1 MARNDAVQSVTGE
14 IFREGWSRV
23 RGSMQGLNAKKPQMI
38 RAAKGHRAA
47 VFKAIK
53 SGGTHTKA
61 ELSNQLEYLTTKSS
75 HIVDSRGVLDGKTT
89 LSGDEIKGLTDR
101 FSSRWD
107 DGFRPKMGHTTHM
120 LMSYPQG
127 TSGADV
133 RDITAAVCR
142 EHFQNDDRNF
152 DYIIAVHEDRDHPHA
167 HIVLNRRSQEG
178 EYFYLGR
185 DHHFNYDDFR
195 LSMVEHAEKVG
206 VRLEATRR
214 LDRGD
219 ATYAPRTKEIY
230 DAKAEGRE
238 PVQRER
244 VGRDLDRALAE
255 IATTSKVYLSLSAEA
270 TSDNRED
277 ISNALFRAGEVLA
290 RGGQLQTDG
299 DVYMDS
305 QQSFDDL
312 KTSLTDRLNRIE
324 TQIQGASDADR
335 PAMEKQLDSALQ
347 PVAHLN
353 PVGAGSS
360 KLTTAPSD
368 TGVYSETNVNKDG
381 VGAMQ
386 EPETRAQIE
395 TALRGT
401 GISSEAVIARVEQG
415 ANNASLEQR
424 WIADD
429 LTKIAENEGLNLD
442 RKADLEVAAEKLDQ
456 AHVRLGEVLQ
466 QAEVIKDDGVVLSD
480 EQERPSDAEFAI
492 MMQNARDEDYRD
504 EVSERLR
511 MERGSELAE
520 TQGIAEAERDLT
532 RPHMTEAAV
541 DRMSARIRDEM
552 LSQNPNESFDE
563 KFDRIQAMSD
573 SGQIDAQ
580 ARQRITEEQHD
591 YLRDRPEIVASPALV
606 YNDDPFVERVVD
618 REHSDRMLAEIDQAR
633 ANASERGDT
642 RDADIANI
650 MQRDFKERYPD
661 MPDHLA
667 QGLGQTYAMNNS
679 LREDDAM
686 KEGLAN
692 ASAREADDRTSVN
705 PDATTINDIDRGVR
719 EQFDERADEYSR
731 FEELSIER
739 NREGGVVNGAAMGA
753 AFTTLAQSR
762 NDADVTPADQRRI
775 DTYLRDTADRYGEQ
789 MRDGLARDNEPETD
803 RLNDPDYEQ
812 DKVQAEDWSDAR
824 VREFDNAVRPYR
836 TDQVETAEMRR
847 VIDHE
852 RTEKIDGPFDGDQDS
867 QTFRDQIERE
877 LDDEQLE
884 ALRNGDSDAL
894 ENVIDERLD
903 RLYAAKAYLQS
914 DAETANSEA
923 TREVVSEIAEEEFD
937 AQRLKTVRADTEKG
951 QTHG

>member
-23 RGSMQGLNAKKPQMI
+23 RGSMQGLHAKKPQMI
-38 RAAKGHRAA
+38 RAANGHRAA

-61 ELSNQLEYLTTKSS
+61 ELSSQLEYLTTKSS
-75 HIVDSRGVLDGKTT
+75 HIVDSRGVLDGKKT

-127 TSGADV
+127 TRGEDV

-152 DYIIAVHEDRDHPHA
+152 DYIIAVHEDRAHPHA

-219 ATYAPRTKEIY
+219 VTYAPRTKEIY

-244 VGRDLDRALAE
+244 VGRALDRALAE

-270 TSDNRED
+270 TNDNRED

-299 DVYMDS
+299 DVYMEN

-324 TQIQGASDADR
+324 SQIQSASEADR
-335 PAMEKQLDSALQ
+335 PRMEKQLDSALQ

-353 PVGAGSS
+353 PVGANSS

-381 VGAMQ
+381 VGAMR

-429 LTKIAENEGLNLD
+429 LTKIAETEGLNLE
-442 RKADLEVAAEKLDQ
+442 RKADLEIAADKLDQ
-456 AHVRLGEVLQ
+456 AHVRLGEALQ
-466 QAEVIKDDGVVLSD
+466 RAEVIKDDGIVLDD
-480 EQERPSDAEFAI
+480 EPTDAQINDMMTSNLDMQFERDEIRNEQDRLREEAVTDAFNQNMKSMERAGMPASVIGGYTLEMTQRAEERITDNPELIQMTREDRREFERLEENLVQTQEFRDGENDQELQQNRQAEFDAFAAKSPAHAQLASRAWDKLGDD
-492 MMQNARDEDYRD
+492 MEKPATYVQADQNTA
-504 EVSERLR
+504 LR
-511 MERGSELAE
+511 A
-520 TQGIAEAERDLT
+520 D
-532 RPHMTEAAV
+532 
-541 DRMSARIRDEM
+541 
-552 LSQNPNESFDE
+552 
-563 KFDRIQAMSD
+563 MSD
-573 SGQIDAQ
+573 
-580 ARQRITEEQHD
+580 R
-591 YLRDRPEIVASPALV
+591 EIVA
-606 YNDDPFVERVVD
+606 
-618 REHSDRMLAEIDQAR
+618 
-633 ANASERGDT
+633 
-642 RDADIANI
+642 
-650 MQRDFKERYPD
+650 
-661 MPDHLA
+661 
-667 QGLGQTYAMNNS
+667 
-679 LREDDAM
+679 
-686 KEGLAN
+686 
-692 ASAREADDRTSVN
+692 
-705 PDATTINDIDRGVR
+705 DIDRGVR
-719 EQFDERADEYSR
+719 EQFDERPDEYSR
-731 FEELSIER
+731 FEAVSIER

-753 AFTTLAQSR
+753 AFTALAQSR
-762 NDADVTPADQRRI
+762 NDANVTPADQRRI
-775 DTYLRDTADRYGEQ
+775 DAYLRDTADRYGEQ
-789 MRDGLARDNEPETD
+789 MREGLARDNQPETD
-803 RLNDPDYEQ
+803 RLNDPDYER
-812 DKVQAEDWSDAR
+812 DAVQARDFSDAR
-824 VREFDNAVRPYR
+824 VREFDNAIRPYR
-836 TDQVETAEMRR
+836 TDQAETAEMRR
-847 VIDHE
+847 VIEHE
-852 RTEKIDGPFDGDQDS
+852 RTEKINGPFDDGQDS

-877 LDDEQLE
+877 LDDQQLE
-884 ALRNGDSDAL
+884 ALRNGDADAL
-894 ENVIDERLD
+894 DNVIDERLD

-923 TREVVSEIAEEEFD
+923 TREVVSEIAEEEYD

>member
-23 RGSMQGLNAKKPQMI
+23 RGSMQGLHAKKPQMI

-53 SGGTHTKA
+53 SGGTHNKA

-75 HIVDSRGVLDGKTT
+75 HIVDSRGVLDGKKT

-127 TSGADV
+127 TRGEDV

-152 DYIIAVHEDRDHPHA
+152 DFIIAVHEDRAHPHA

-195 LSMVEHAEKVG
+195 LSMVEQAEKVG

-214 LDRGD
+214 IDRGD
-219 ATYAPRTKEIY
+219 VTYAPRTKEIY

-270 TSDNRED
+270 TNDNRDD

-290 RGGQLQTDG
+290 RGGQLQIDG
-299 DVYMDS
+299 DVYMEN

-324 TQIQGASDADR
+324 SQIQSASEADR
-335 PAMEKQLDSALQ
+335 PRMEKQLDSALQ

-353 PVGAGSS
+353 PVGANSS
-360 KLTTAPSD
+360 KLTAAPSD

-381 VGAMQ
+381 IGAMRD
-386 EPETRAQIE
+386 PETRAQIE

-424 WIADD
+424 WIAAD
-429 LTKIAENEGLNLD
+429 LTKIAETEGLNLE
-442 RKADLEVAAEKLDQ
+442 RKADLQVAAEKLDQ
-456 AHVRLGEVLQ
+456 AHVRLGEALQ
-466 QAEVIKDDGVVLSD
+466 RAEVIKDDGVVLD
-480 EQERPSDAEFAI
+480 DGDAELEA
-492 MMQNARDEDYRD
+492 MRENAETETYR
-504 EVSERLR
+504 EAEAERLATESGIDR
-511 MERGSELAE
+511 AE
-520 TQGIAEAERDLT
+520 AEGIAEAERQEAVTDAFNQNMRAMERAGMPASVIGGYT
-532 RPHMTEAAV
+532 VQMTERAEERIADNPELIQMNREDRREFERLEENLVQTQEFRDGENDQELQQNRQAEFDAFAAK
-541 DRMSARIRDEM
+541 
-552 LSQNPNESFDE
+552 SQAHAQLASRAWDKLGDDME
-563 KFDRIQAMSD
+563 KPATYVQADQNTALRADMSD
-573 SGQIDAQ
+573 
-580 ARQRITEEQHD
+580 R
-591 YLRDRPEIVASPALV
+591 EIVA
-606 YNDDPFVERVVD
+606 
-618 REHSDRMLAEIDQAR
+618 
-633 ANASERGDT
+633 
-642 RDADIANI
+642 
-650 MQRDFKERYPD
+650 
-661 MPDHLA
+661 
-667 QGLGQTYAMNNS
+667 
-679 LREDDAM
+679 
-686 KEGLAN
+686 
-692 ASAREADDRTSVN
+692 
-705 PDATTINDIDRGVR
+705 DIDRGVR

-731 FEELSIER
+731 FEAVSIER

-753 AFTTLAQSR
+753 AFTSLAQSR
-762 NDADVTPADQRRI
+762 NDANVTPADQRRI
-775 DTYLRDTADRYGEQ
+775 DAYLRDTADRYGEQ
-789 MRDGLARDNEPETD
+789 MRDGLARDNQPETD
-803 RLNDPDYEQ
+803 RLNDPAYER
-812 DKVQAEDWSDAR
+812 DAVQAQEFADAG
-824 VREFDNAVRPYR
+824 VREFDNAIRPYR
-836 TDQVETAEMRR
+836 TDQAETAEMRR
-847 VIDHE
+847 VIEHE
-852 RTEKIDGPFDGDQDS
+852 RTEKINGPFDDGQDS

-884 ALRNGDSDAL
+884 ALRKGDADAL
-894 ENVIDERLD
+894 DNVIDERLD

>member
-23 RGSMQGLNAKKPQMI
+23 RGSMQGLHAKKPQMI

-75 HIVDSRGVLDGKTT
+75 HIVDSRGVLDGKKT
-89 LSGDEIKGLTDR
+89 LSSDEIKGLTDR
-101 FSSRWD
+101 FSGRWD
-107 DGFRPKMGHTTHM
+107 DRFRPKMGHTTHM

-127 TSGADV
+127 TSGEDV
-133 RDITAAVCR
+133 RDVTAAVCR

-299 DVYMDS
+299 DVYMEN

-324 TQIQGASDADR
+324 SQIQSASEADR
-335 PAMEKQLDSALQ
+335 PRMEKQLDSALQ

-353 PVGAGSS
+353 PVGTASS

-368 TGVYSETNVNKDG
+368 TGVYSETNINKDG
-381 VGAMQ
+381 VGAMR

-429 LTKIAENEGLNLD
+429 LTKIADTEGLNLE

-456 AHVRLGEVLQ
+456 AHVRLGEALQ
-466 QAEVIKDDGVVLSD
+466 RAEVIKDDGVVLD
-480 EQERPSDAEFAI
+480 DGDAEFDA
-492 MMQNARDEDYRD
+492 MRENAATETYR
-504 EVSERLR
+504 EAASERLAKESGIDR
-511 MERGSELAE
+511 AE
-520 TQGIAEAERDLT
+520 ATGIAEAERQEAVTDAFNQNMKAMERAGMPVSVIGGYT
-532 RPHMTEAAV
+532 VQMTERAEERIVDNPELIQMTREDRREFERLEESLVHTQEFRDGENDQALQQDRQAEFDAFAAKSPAHAQLASRAWDKLGDDMEKPATYV
-541 DRMSARIRDEM
+541 QAD
-552 LSQNPNESFDE
+552 QNNTLRAD
-563 KFDRIQAMSD
+563 MSD
-573 SGQIDAQ
+573 
-580 ARQRITEEQHD
+580 R
-591 YLRDRPEIVASPALV
+591 EIVA
-606 YNDDPFVERVVD
+606 
-618 REHSDRMLAEIDQAR
+618 
-633 ANASERGDT
+633 
-642 RDADIANI
+642 
-650 MQRDFKERYPD
+650 
-661 MPDHLA
+661 
-667 QGLGQTYAMNNS
+667 
-679 LREDDAM
+679 
-686 KEGLAN
+686 
-692 ASAREADDRTSVN
+692 
-705 PDATTINDIDRGVR
+705 DIDRGVR
-719 EQFDERADEYSR
+719 EQFDGRADEYSR
-731 FEELSIER
+731 FEALSVER
-739 NREGGVVNGAAMGA
+739 NQAGGVVNGAAMGA
-753 AFTTLAQSR
+753 AFTTLAESR
-762 NDADVTPADQRRI
+762 NDADVMTADQRRI
-775 DTYLRDTADRYGEQ
+775 DAYLRDTADLYGEH
-789 MRDGLARDNEPETD
+789 MRDGLARDNQPETD
-803 RLNDPDYEQ
+803 RLNDPDYER
-812 DKVQAEDWSDAR
+812 DGVQAREFSDAR
-824 VREFDNAVRPYR
+824 VREFDNAIRPYR
-836 TDQVETAEMRR
+836 TDQAETAEMRR
-847 VIDHE
+847 VIEHE
-852 RTEKIDGPFDGDQDS
+852 RTEKIEGPFDGDFDS

-877 LDDEQLE
+877 LDDGQLE
-884 ALRNGDSDAL
+884 ALRNGDADAL
-894 ENVIDERLD
+894 ENVIDERLE

>member
-1 MARNDAVQSVTGE
+1 
-14 IFREGWSRV
+14 
-23 RGSMQGLNAKKPQMI
+23 MQGLGSKQPQMV

-89 LSGDEIKGLTDR
+89 LSGEEIKGLTDR

-142 EHFQNDDRNF
+142 EHFQNEDRNF
-152 DYIIAVHEDRDHPHA
+152 DYIIAVHEDRAHPHA

-195 LSMVEHAEKVG
+195 LSMVEHAENVG

-214 LDRGD
+214 IDRGD
-219 ATYAPRTKEIY
+219 TTYAPRTKEIY

-244 VGRDLDRALAE
+244 VGRDLDRALAD
-255 IATTSKVYLSLSAEA
+255 IATASKIYRSLSAEA
-270 TSDNRED
+270 SRENKED
-277 ISNALFRAGEVLA
+277 ISNALFRAGEILA
-290 RGGQLQTDG
+290 HGGKLETDG
-299 DVYMDS
+299 DVYMDN

-312 KTSLTDRLNRIE
+312 KSSLTDRLNRIE
-324 TQIQGASDADR
+324 TQIQNASEADKPR
-335 PAMEKQLDSALQ
+335 MEKQLDTALQ

-353 PVGAGSS
+353 PVGTGSS
-360 KLTTAPSD
+360 KLTTEASD
-368 TGVYSETNVNKDG
+368 TGIYSETNVNKDG
-381 VGAMQ
+381 VGAMR

-429 LTKIAENEGLNLD
+429 LTKIAETEGLNLE
-442 RKADLEVAAEKLDQ
+442 RKEDLQIAADKLDQ

-466 QAEVIKDDGVVLSD
+466 QAQVIKEDGVVLD
-480 EQERPSDAEFAI
+480 DGDAELDA
-492 MMQNARDEDYRD
+492 MRENAETETYR
-504 EVSERLR
+504 EAASERLAT
-511 MERGSELAE
+511 EG
-520 TQGIAEAERDLT
+520 GIDRAEAEGIANAEREEAVSDAFQQNMKSMQRAGMPASVIGGYTLE
-532 RPHMTEAAV
+532 MTERA
-541 DRMSARIRDEM
+541 E
-552 LSQNPNESFDE
+552 E
-563 KFDRIQAMSD
+563 
-573 SGQIDAQ
+573 
-580 ARQRITEEQHD
+580 RITENPELIQMSRED
-591 YLRDRPEIVASPALV
+591 RREFERLEENLVQTQEFRDGANDADLQRDRQAEFDAFAAKSPAHAQLASRAWDKLGDDMEKPATYVQADQNTALRADMSDREIVA
-606 YNDDPFVERVVD
+606 
-618 REHSDRMLAEIDQAR
+618 
-633 ANASERGDT
+633 
-642 RDADIANI
+642 
-650 MQRDFKERYPD
+650 
-661 MPDHLA
+661 
-667 QGLGQTYAMNNS
+667 
-679 LREDDAM
+679 
-686 KEGLAN
+686 
-692 ASAREADDRTSVN
+692 
-705 PDATTINDIDRGVR
+705 DIDRGVR
-719 EQFDERADEYSR
+719 EQFDERTDEYSR
-731 FEELSIER
+731 FEAVSIER

-753 AFTTLAQSR
+753 AFTALAQSR
-762 NDADVTPADQRRI
+762 NDAEVTPADQRRI
-775 DTYLRDTADRYGEQ
+775 DAYLRDTADRYGEQ
-789 MRDGLARDNEPETD
+789 MRDGLARDNQPETD
-803 RLNDPDYEQ
+803 RLNDPDYER
-812 DKVQAEDWSDAR
+812 DAVQARELSDAR
-824 VREFDNAVRPYR
+824 VREFDNAIRPYR
-836 TDQVETAEMRR
+836 TDQAENAEIRR
-847 VIDHE
+847 VIEHE
-852 RTEKIDGPFDGDQDS
+852 RTEKINGPFDDGQDS

-884 ALRNGDSDAL
+884 ALRNGDPDAL

-923 TREVVSEIAEEEFD
+923 TREVVSEIADEEYD
-937 AQRLKTVRADTEKG
+937 AERLKTVRADTEKG

>member
-1 MARNDAVQSVTGE
+1 MARNDAVQAVTGQ

-23 RGSMQGLNAKKPQMI
+23 RGSMQGLGSKQPQMV

-75 HIVDSRGVLDGKTT
+75 HIVDSRGVLDGKKM

-127 TSGADV
+127 TSGEDV

-142 EHFQNDDRNF
+142 EHFQNEDRNF
-152 DYIIAVHEDRDHPHA
+152 DYIIAVHEDRAHPHA

-214 LDRGD
+214 IDRGD
-219 ATYAPRTKEIY
+219 TTYAPRTKEIY

-244 VGRDLDRALAE
+244 VGRDLDRALAD
-255 IATTSKVYLSLSAEA
+255 IATASKIYRSLSAEA
-270 TSDNRED
+270 SRENKED
-277 ISNALFRAGEVLA
+277 ISNALFRAGEILA
-290 RGGQLQTDG
+290 HGGKLETDG
-299 DVYMDS
+299 DVYMDN

-312 KTSLTDRLNRIE
+312 KSSLTDRLNRIE
-324 TQIQGASDADR
+324 TQIQNASEADKPR
-335 PAMEKQLDSALQ
+335 MEKQLDTALQ

-353 PVGAGSS
+353 PVGTGSS
-360 KLTTAPSD
+360 KLTTEASD
-368 TGVYSETNVNKDG
+368 TGIYSETNVNKDG
-381 VGAMQ
+381 VGAMR

-429 LTKIAENEGLNLD
+429 LTKIAETEGLNLE
-442 RKADLEVAAEKLDQ
+442 RKEDLQIAADKLDQ

-466 QAEVIKDDGVVLSD
+466 QAQVIKEDGVVLD
-480 EQERPSDAEFAI
+480 DGDAELDA
-492 MMQNARDEDYRD
+492 MRENAETETYR
-504 EVSERLR
+504 EAASERLATEGGIDR
-511 MERGSELAE
+511 AE
-520 TQGIAEAERDLT
+520 AEGIAEAERQEAVTDAFNQNMKSMQRAGMPTSVIGGYTLEMTQRAEERITDNPELIQMT
-532 RPHMTEAAV
+532 RE
-541 DRMSARIRDEM
+541 DRRE
-552 LSQNPNESFDE
+552 
-563 KFDRIQAMSD
+563 FDRLEENLVQTQEFRDGANDADLQRDRQAEFDAFAAKSPAHAQLASRAWDKLGDDMEKPATYVQADQNNTLRADMSD
-573 SGQIDAQ
+573 
-580 ARQRITEEQHD
+580 R
-591 YLRDRPEIVASPALV
+591 EIVA
-606 YNDDPFVERVVD
+606 
-618 REHSDRMLAEIDQAR
+618 
-633 ANASERGDT
+633 
-642 RDADIANI
+642 
-650 MQRDFKERYPD
+650 
-661 MPDHLA
+661 
-667 QGLGQTYAMNNS
+667 
-679 LREDDAM
+679 
-686 KEGLAN
+686 
-692 ASAREADDRTSVN
+692 
-705 PDATTINDIDRGVR
+705 DIDRGVR
-719 EQFDERADEYSR
+719 EQFDERTDEYSR
-731 FEELSIER
+731 FEAVSIER

-775 DTYLRDTADRYGEQ
+775 DAYLRDTADRYGEQ
-789 MRDGLARDNEPETD
+789 MRDGLARDNQPDTD
-803 RLNDPDYEQ
+803 RLNDPDYER
-812 DKVQAEDWSDAR
+812 DAVQAREFADAK
-824 VREFDNAVRPYR
+824 VREFDSAIRPYR
-836 TDQVETAEMRR
+836 TDQAETAEIRR
-847 VIDHE
+847 VIEHE
-852 RTEKIDGPFDGDQDS
+852 RTEKINGPFDDGQDS

-884 ALRNGDSDAL
+884 ALRNGDPDAL

-923 TREVVSEIAEEEFD
+923 TREVVSEIADEEYD

>member
-1 MARNDAVQSVTGE
+1 MARNDAVQAVTGQ

-23 RGSMQGLNAKKPQMI
+23 RGSMQGLGSKQPQMV

-89 LSGDEIKGLTDR
+89 LSGEEIKGLTDR

-142 EHFQNDDRNF
+142 EHFQNEDRNF
-152 DYIIAVHEDRDHPHA
+152 DYIIAVHEDRAHPHA

-195 LSMVEHAEKVG
+195 LSMVEHAENVG

-214 LDRGD
+214 IDRGD
-219 ATYAPRTKEIY
+219 TTYAPRTKEIY

-244 VGRDLDRALAE
+244 VGRDLDRALAD
-255 IATTSKVYLSLSAEA
+255 IATASKIYRSLSAEA
-270 TSDNRED
+270 SRENKED
-277 ISNALFRAGEVLA
+277 ISNALFRAGEILA
-290 RGGQLQTDG
+290 HGGKLETDG
-299 DVYMDS
+299 DVYMDN

-312 KTSLTDRLNRIE
+312 KSSLTDRLNRIE
-324 TQIQGASDADR
+324 TQIQNASEADKPR
-335 PAMEKQLDSALQ
+335 MEKQLDTALQ

-353 PVGAGSS
+353 PVGTGSS
-360 KLTTAPSD
+360 KLTTEASD
-368 TGVYSETNVNKDG
+368 TGIYSETNVNKDG
-381 VGAMQ
+381 VGAMR

-429 LTKIAENEGLNLD
+429 LTKIAETEGLNLE
-442 RKADLEVAAEKLDQ
+442 RKEDLQIAADKLDQ

-466 QAEVIKDDGVVLSD
+466 QAQVIKEDGVVLD
-480 EQERPSDAEFAI
+480 DGDAELDA
-492 MMQNARDEDYRD
+492 MRENAETETYR
-504 EVSERLR
+504 EAASERLAT
-511 MERGSELAE
+511 EG
-520 TQGIAEAERDLT
+520 GIDRAEAEGIANAEREEAVSDAFQQNMKSMQRAGMPASVIGGYTLE
-532 RPHMTEAAV
+532 MTERA
-541 DRMSARIRDEM
+541 E
-552 LSQNPNESFDE
+552 E
-563 KFDRIQAMSD
+563 
-573 SGQIDAQ
+573 
-580 ARQRITEEQHD
+580 RITENPELIQMSRED
-591 YLRDRPEIVASPALV
+591 RREFERLEENLVQTQEFRDGANDADLQRDRQAEFDAFAAKSPAHAQLASRAWDKLGDDMEKPATYVQADQNTALRADMSDREIVA
-606 YNDDPFVERVVD
+606 
-618 REHSDRMLAEIDQAR
+618 
-633 ANASERGDT
+633 
-642 RDADIANI
+642 
-650 MQRDFKERYPD
+650 
-661 MPDHLA
+661 
-667 QGLGQTYAMNNS
+667 
-679 LREDDAM
+679 
-686 KEGLAN
+686 
-692 ASAREADDRTSVN
+692 
-705 PDATTINDIDRGVR
+705 DIDRGVR
-719 EQFDERADEYSR
+719 EQFDERTDEYSR
-731 FEELSIER
+731 FEAVSIER

-753 AFTTLAQSR
+753 AFTALAQSR
-762 NDADVTPADQRRI
+762 NDAEVTPADQRRI
-775 DTYLRDTADRYGEQ
+775 DAYLRDTADRYGEQ
-789 MRDGLARDNEPETD
+789 MRDGLARDNQPETD
-803 RLNDPDYEQ
+803 RLNDPDYER
-812 DKVQAEDWSDAR
+812 DAVQARELSDAR
-824 VREFDNAVRPYR
+824 VREFDNAIRPYR
-836 TDQVETAEMRR
+836 TDQAENAEIRR
-847 VIDHE
+847 VIEHE
-852 RTEKIDGPFDGDQDS
+852 RTEKINGPFDDGQDS

-884 ALRNGDSDAL
+884 ALRNGDPDAL

-923 TREVVSEIAEEEFD
+923 TREVVSEIADEEYD
-937 AQRLKTVRADTEKG
+937 AERLKTVRADTEKG

>member
-1 MARNDAVQSVTGE
+1 MARNDAVQAVTGQ

-23 RGSMQGLNAKKPQMI
+23 RGSMQGLGSKQPQMV

-75 HIVDSRGVLDGKTT
+75 HIVDSRGVLDGKKT

-127 TSGADV
+127 TSGEDV

-142 EHFQNDDRNF
+142 EHFQNEDRNF
-152 DYIIAVHEDRDHPHA
+152 DYIIAVHEDRAHPHA

-230 DAKAEGRE
+230 EAKAEGRE

-244 VGRDLDRALAE
+244 VGRDLDRALAD
-255 IATTSKVYLSLSAEA
+255 IATASKIYRSLSAEA
-270 TSDNRED
+270 SRENKED
-277 ISNALFRAGEVLA
+277 ISNALFRAGEILA
-290 RGGQLQTDG
+290 HGGKLETDG
-299 DVYMDS
+299 DVYMDN

-312 KTSLTDRLNRIE
+312 KSSLTDRLNRIE
-324 TQIQGASDADR
+324 TQIQNASEADKPR
-335 PAMEKQLDSALQ
+335 MEKQLDTALQ
-347 PVAHLN
+347 PIAHLN
-353 PVGAGSS
+353 PVGTGSS
-360 KLTTAPSD
+360 KLTTEPSD
-368 TGVYSETNVNKDG
+368 TGIYSETNVNKDG
-381 VGAMQ
+381 VGAMR

-429 LTKIAENEGLNLD
+429 LTKIAETEGLNLE
-442 RKADLEVAAEKLDQ
+442 RKEDLQIAADKLDQ

-466 QAEVIKDDGVVLSD
+466 QAQVIKEDGVVLD
-480 EQERPSDAEFAI
+480 DGDAELDA
-492 MMQNARDEDYRD
+492 MRENAETETYR
-504 EVSERLR
+504 EAASERLA
-511 MERGSELAE
+511 AE
-520 TQGIAEAERDLT
+520 GGIARAEAEGIAEAERQEAITDAFNQNMKSMQRAGMPTSVIGGYTLE
-532 RPHMTEAAV
+532 MTERA
-541 DRMSARIRDEM
+541 E
-552 LSQNPNESFDE
+552 E
-563 KFDRIQAMSD
+563 
-573 SGQIDAQ
+573 
-580 ARQRITEEQHD
+580 RITENPELIQMSRED
-591 YLRDRPEIVASPALV
+591 RREFDRLEENLVQTQEFRDGANDANLQRDRQAEFDAFAAKSPAHAQLASRAWDKLGDDMEKPATYVQVDQNTALRADMSDREIV
-606 YNDDPFVERVVD
+606 VE
-618 REHSDRMLAEIDQAR
+618 
-633 ANASERGDT
+633 
-642 RDADIANI
+642 
-650 MQRDFKERYPD
+650 
-661 MPDHLA
+661 
-667 QGLGQTYAMNNS
+667 
-679 LREDDAM
+679 
-686 KEGLAN
+686 
-692 ASAREADDRTSVN
+692 
-705 PDATTINDIDRGVR
+705 IDRGVS
-719 EQFDERADEYSR
+719 EQFDERTDEYSR
-731 FEELSIER
+731 FEAVSIER

-753 AFTTLAQSR
+753 AFTALAQSR
-762 NDADVTPADQRRI
+762 NDANVTPADQRRI
-775 DTYLRDTADRYGEQ
+775 DAYLRDTADRYGEQ
-789 MRDGLARDNEPETD
+789 MRDGLARDNQPETD
-803 RLNDPDYEQ
+803 RLNDPDYER
-812 DKVQAEDWSDAR
+812 DAVQAREFSDAR
-824 VREFDNAVRPYR
+824 VREFDNAIRPYR
-836 TDQVETAEMRR
+836 TDQAETAEIRR
-847 VIDHE
+847 VIEHE
-852 RTEKIDGPFDGDQDS
+852 RTEKINGPFDDGRDS

-884 ALRNGDSDAL
+884 ALRNGDADAL
-894 ENVIDERLD
+894 DNVIDERLD

-923 TREVVSEIAEEEFD
+923 TREVVSEIAEEEYD

>member
-23 RGSMQGLNAKKPQMI
+23 RGSMQGLHAKKPQMI

-75 HIVDSRGVLDGKTT
+75 HIVDSRGVLDGKKT

-120 LMSYPQG
+120 LMSYPQWTRG
-127 TSGADV
+127 EDV

-152 DYIIAVHEDRDHPHA
+152 DYIIAVHEDRAHPHA

-219 ATYAPRTKEIY
+219 VTYAPRTKEIY
-230 DAKAEGRE
+230 EAKTEGRE

-270 TSDNRED
+270 TNDNRED
-277 ISNALFRAGEVLA
+277 ISNALFRASEVLA
-290 RGGQLQTDG
+290 HGGQLQTDG
-299 DVYMDS
+299 DVYMEN

-324 TQIQGASDADR
+324 SQIQSASETDR
-335 PAMEKQLDSALQ
+335 PRMEKQLDSALQ

-353 PVGAGSS
+353 PVGANSS
-360 KLTTAPSD
+360 KLTAAPSD

-381 VGAMQ
+381 IEAMRD
-386 EPETRAQIE
+386 PETRAQIE

-429 LTKIAENEGLNLD
+429 LTKIAETEGLNLE

-466 QAEVIKDDGVVLSD
+466 RAEVIRDDGVVLD
-480 EQERPSDAEFAI
+480 DGDAELEA
-492 MMQNARDEDYRD
+492 MREN
-504 EVSERLR
+504 
-511 MERGSELAE
+511 AE
-520 TQGIAEAERDLT
+520 TETYREAEAERLATESGIDRAEAEGVAEAERQEAVADAFNQNMRAMERAGMPASVIGGYT
-532 RPHMTEAAV
+532 VQMTERAEERIADNPELIQMSREDRREFERLEENLVQTQEFRDGENDQALQQDRQAEFDAFAAKSPGHAQLASRAW
-541 DRMSARIRDEM
+541 DKLGDDM
-552 LSQNPNESFDE
+552 E
-563 KFDRIQAMSD
+563 KPAAYVQADQTTALRADMSD
-573 SGQIDAQ
+573 
-580 ARQRITEEQHD
+580 R
-591 YLRDRPEIVASPALV
+591 EIVA
-606 YNDDPFVERVVD
+606 
-618 REHSDRMLAEIDQAR
+618 
-633 ANASERGDT
+633 
-642 RDADIANI
+642 
-650 MQRDFKERYPD
+650 
-661 MPDHLA
+661 
-667 QGLGQTYAMNNS
+667 
-679 LREDDAM
+679 
-686 KEGLAN
+686 
-692 ASAREADDRTSVN
+692 
-705 PDATTINDIDRGVR
+705 DIDRGVR

-731 FEELSIER
+731 FEAVSIER

-775 DTYLRDTADRYGEQ
+775 DAYLRDTADRYGEQ
-789 MRDGLARDNEPETD
+789 MRDGLARDNQPETD
-803 RLNDPDYEQ
+803 RFDPDY
-812 DKVQAEDWSDAR
+812 DKDSETAQEWSDAR
-824 VREFDNAVRPYR
+824 VREFDNAIRPYR
-836 TDQVETAEMRR
+836 TDQAETVEMRR
-847 VIDHE
+847 VIEHE
-852 RTEKIDGPFDGDQDS
+852 RNEKIVGPFDGDGDS

-884 ALRNGDSDAL
+884 ALRNGDADAL